1 MKALP
6 IYLAVVVLWAASLT
20 AEEVK
25 ERLTQDFRE
34 QFDPSQFEL
43 VGGDAPTRY
52 CRPGKDGVLLSIP
65 AADERVSFCGLQL
78 RSVVRGDFEITAS
91 YRILNLPRVAKGHG
105 AGLKISIKDAAQEA
119 ASLQRIRTKGGQ
131 IYSAHRAVVKADGGL
146 DHSSETRPTRAM
158 SGKLRLVRTGP
169 TLRYLVQEGEAD
181 EFTELRRVEFGD
193 RDVVQTYFA
202 AQTGGSG
209 TEVEVAL
216 TGIEV
221 AAAELRP
228 LHERKTSTASRWP
241 IIAFLAL
248 AVGGTAAAL
257 FVAKARRSRSA

>member
-6 IYLAVVVLWAASLT
+6 VYLAFVMLYGASLT
-20 AEEVK
+20 AAEFK
-25 ERLTQDFRE
+25 ERLTQDFRD

-43 VGGDAPTRY
+43 VGGDAPTHY
-52 CRPGKDGVLLSIP
+52 CRPEKDGILLSIP
-65 AADERVSFCGLQL
+65 AADERVSFCGLLL
-78 RSVVRGDFEITAS
+78 RSVVRGDFEITAA
-91 YRILNLPRVAKGHG
+91 YRIVNLPRVAKGHG

-146 DHSSETRPTRAM
+146 DHSSETKPTRAM

-169 TLRYLVQEGEAD
+169 TLRYLVQEGDAD
-181 EFTELRRVEFGD
+181 EFSELRRVEFGD
-193 RDVVQTYFA
+193 RDLVQTYFA

-209 TEVEVAL
+209 TEVEVVW

-228 LHERKTSTASRWP
+228 LHQKKTSAPLRLP
-241 IIAFLAL
+241 MIAFLAL
-248 AVGGTAAAL
+248 VVGGTAAVL
-257 FVAKARRSRSA
+257 FVVKARRNRLA